1 MKKTHYLAGL
11 VLMSAALPALAADDC
26 TLTIEGN
33 DAMQFDQKE
42 LTVPASC
49 EEVTLTLEHT
59 GKLPVNTMGHN
70 WVLSETDDMQGVASD
85 GVSAG
90 ADHDYLKAD
99 DERVIAHTDLIGGG
113 ESTSVTFSTEGMEAG
128 GDYSYF
134 CSFPGH
140 VGIMNGKF
148 VITE

>member
-42 LTVPASC
+42 LSVPASC
-49 EEVTLTLEHT
+49 DEVTLTLEHT

-70 WVLSETDDMQGVASD
+70 WVLSKTDDMQGIASD

-90 ADHDYLKAD
+90 ADHASGRRRRGSVWAREPATVCL
-99 DERVIAHTDLIGGG
+99 RPGSGGLG
-113 ESTSVTFSTEGMEAG
+113 TATVRPRGPRRGMLR
-128 GDYSYF
+128 
-134 CSFPGH
+134 
-140 VGIMNGKF
+140 
-148 VITE
+148 